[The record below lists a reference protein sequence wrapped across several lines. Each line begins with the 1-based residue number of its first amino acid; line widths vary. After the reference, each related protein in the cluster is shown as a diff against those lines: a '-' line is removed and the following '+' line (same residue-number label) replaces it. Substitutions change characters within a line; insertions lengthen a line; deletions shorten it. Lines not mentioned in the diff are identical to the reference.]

1 MQSHSA
7 AHSHLTSTRRLQH
20 GLSLVEMLCS
30 LAVTL
35 VLLGGALPM
44 VSELRTGQALA
55 ATASLLETDLH
66 YARSLAISS
75 GRSVRL
81 SLQVLTN
88 GRTCYAVHT
97 GPANACRC
105 DGNGQSQCEGDA
117 KLLRLEDQSGSHGV
131 RIGPV
136 SRSILFDGLKGT
148 ITPTATLQVT
158 APDGRSIYQ
167 VVNIMGRV
175 RSCSPDGLVGGIRP
189 CV

>member
-1 MQSHSA
+1 MKSTSA
-7 AHSHLTSTRRLQH
+7 AQGHLSSARRLQR

-75 GRSVRL
+75 GRSVRV

-131 RIGPV
+131 RIG
-136 SRSILFDGLKGT
+136 L
-148 ITPTATLQVT
+148 
-158 APDGRSIYQ
+158 
-167 VVNIMGRV
+167 
-175 RSCSPDGLVGGIRP
+175 
-189 CV
+189 